1 MFDLINLSYVSLPQI
16 RWLTSLTYILD
27 DTPPRRE
34 LKVSDPTVRDKSLF
48 DLQLAPQSV
57 LMFQFLEE
65 ELNFDSESNLFSVS
79 MDFAQLR
86 L

>member
-1 MFDLINLSYVSLPQI
+1 MSLPQI
-16 RWLTSLTYILD
+16 RRLTALTYIVD

-65 ELNFDSESNLFSVS
+65 ELNLDSEPDIFSFS

-86 L
+86 SR